1 MTSTGISA
9 SAVVDNALNDSF
21 NIDTHDDEGLLQ
33 DKNYSWDDLISL
45 KTELGNNILEFVSQ
59 VTAVITNQDIIT
71 RLGDKRDHFNKVVNV
86 FFSDINE
93 FSNKVKDLRV
103 QHDNKTGPITDL
115 NEFGLYNR
123 LAIMYHSLFN
133 ELSVLII
140 PTLSDLM
147 ITISEVTYPE
157 PVVAQEEVKE

>member
-1 MTSTGISA
+1 MTLTNTRA
-9 SAVVDNALNDSF
+9 AADLDKVVSDSF
-21 NIDTHDDEGLLQ
+21 NIDTRDDVDLFSG
-33 DKNYSWDDLISL
+33 KNYSWDDLISL

-59 VTAVITNQDIIT
+59 VTAVISNQEIIT
-71 RLGDKRDHFNKVVNV
+71 RLGDKRDHFNKVVGV

-103 QHDNKTGPITDL
+103 QHDNKSGPVTDL
-115 NEFGLYNR
+115 DEFTLYNR

-133 ELSVLII
+133 ELSILII

-157 PVVAQEEVKE
+157 PVATQEEVKE